1 MKDVP
6 PALARDEVIT
16 DELLSD
22 NDADFVVH
30 SKPKLAAKPRQNQNQ
45 KPSLCQNKSIMER
58 ISLGQN

>member
-30 SKPKLAAKPRQNQNQ
+30 SKPKLAAKPASRPTSQA
-45 KPSLCQNKSIMER
+45 KR
-58 ISLGQN
+58 V